1 MVLNPRNHP
10 VCLLLG
16 QPPSSLG
23 ADVNYGRPLSLRIFL
38 PRWELLQFLLVLR
51 PLLLVGEV
59 AVCTELDHPS
69 HFVGGE
75 VVDGVH
81 RPLALLHHREPLGE
95 TLRLILGVLGDRRV
109 VPRRRAPPDLQ
120 SI

>member
-1 MVLNPRNHP
+1 M
-10 VCLLLG
+10 
-16 QPPSSLG
+16 
-23 ADVNYGRPLSLRIFL
+23 
-38 PRWELLQFLLVLR
+38 LR

-81 RPLALLHHREPLGE
+81 RSLALLHHREPLGE

-120 SI
+120 TIRS